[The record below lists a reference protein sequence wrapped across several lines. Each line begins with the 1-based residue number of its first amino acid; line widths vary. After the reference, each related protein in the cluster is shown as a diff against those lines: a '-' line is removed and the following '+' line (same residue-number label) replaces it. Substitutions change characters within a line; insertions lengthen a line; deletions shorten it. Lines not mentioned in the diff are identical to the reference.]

1 MLVGQERLE
10 FNINIYRA
18 MNEIIAF
25 LDELRLHNDKVWFDA
40 NRERYHVLRD
50 RFCGFVERLISGIG
64 TFDASVR
71 GLSARECVF
80 RINRDIRFSPNKA
93 PYKTNMGAFIA
104 PHGKNS
110 GYAGY
115 YFHLEPAG
123 GEMIGSN
130 ILAAGIVFVPPV
142 VLRSLRDE
150 IFDNGDEMVAA
161 INRAKGF
168 TLDRSSA
175 LSRTP
180 KGFPAGS
187 PHDDLLRL
195 KDLCLERPIPSEL
208 LDNDER
214 LLEWTVDRFRSTY
227 GFIAQLNR
235 AVQYAFEEMM

>member
-1 MLVGQERLE
+1 
-10 FNINIYRA
+10 

-25 LDELRLHNDKVWFDA
+25 LEELRMHNDKVWFDA
-40 NRERYHVLRD
+40 NRARYNALRE
-50 RFCGFVERLISGIG
+50 RFCRFVDGLISGVG

-104 PHGKNS
+104 PHGKKG

-115 YFHLEPAG
+115 YFHLEPVG
-123 GEMIGSN
+123 GEMIGGN
-130 ILAAGIVFVPPV
+130 ILASGIVCIPPV

-161 INRAKGF
+161 IGRAKGF
-168 TLDRSSA
+168 TLDRSES

-195 KDLCLERPIPSEL
+195 KNLCLDMPIPTEL
-208 LDNDER
+208 LDDEIR
-214 LLEWTVDRFRSTY
+214 LSEWAIERFRSTY